1 MKELMLEISED
12 LPEIFFIPGQREG
25 KYPYSHSLLIN
36 DTLIDTGISSGYLR
50 KLKREAPI
58 NKVVLSHWHED
69 HISGNRILSDVEY
82 MAHPEDIP
90 IIENVSKM
98 YEYYHVGEDSPQ
110 RDLFDTILQ
119 ALRLENVAVDTPFSD
134 NKTIEI
140 NDMYKLNVIYTP
152 GHTKG
157 HCCFYEKKAK
167 LAFLGDIDLS
177 GLGPWY
183 GGIDSDVMK
192 FEESIN
198 KIRNLDIDIAIS
210 GHKGVFYDSN
220 EVQKELQKFQNKIY
234 ERDEKIL
241 QLLSESKP
249 KTSEDLSKK
258 NIIYPRYSEYKI
270 YEILAERI
278 MIESHL
284 NKFLKEEK
292 IEKSNGGYVLG

>member
-1 MKELMLEISED
+1 MKELMLEVSEE

-36 DTLIDTGISSGYLR
+36 DTLIDTGISSGYVR
-50 KLKREAPI
+50 KLKRKTPI
-58 NKVVLSHWHED
+58 KRVILSHWHED
-69 HISGNRILSDVEY
+69 HISGNRILPDVEY
-82 MAHPEDIP
+82 IAHPEDIP
-90 IIENVSKM
+90 IIEDVSKM
-98 YEYYHVGEDSPQ
+98 YEYYHVDENSPQ

-119 ALRLENVAVDTPFSD
+119 GLRLESVSVDTSFSD
-134 NKTIEI
+134 NKFIEI
-140 NDMYKLNVIYTP
+140 NDRYELNVIHTP

-183 GGIDSDVMK
+183 GGIDSDVME

-198 KIRNLDIDIAIS
+198 KIRNLDIEIAIS
-210 GHKGVFYDSN
+210 GHKGVFYNS
-220 EVQKELQKFQNKIY
+220 KEIQVKLQKFQNKIY

-258 NIIYPRYSEYKI
+258 NIVYPRYSEYKI

-292 IEKSNGGYVLG
+292 IEKSNGGYVLS